1 MDKLGSKLLLFD
13 VYGCLLTEKQQQT
26 LDLIYNEDLSLG
38 EVAAMLNVSRQA
50 VFDMQRRSEELL
62 RFYDEKLD
70 LVRRYETEKQIVRE
84 LAAAEMA
91 GDWQA
96 VAKARDSLSGMLAD

>member
-1 MDKLGSKLLLFD
+1 MDRLGNRLLLFD
-13 VYGCLLTEKQQQT
+13 VYGSLLTEKQQQT

-38 EVAAMLNVSRQA
+38 EVAAMLNISRQA
-50 VFDMQRRSEELL
+50 VFDTQRRSEELL

-70 LVRRYETEKQIVRE
+70 LVRRYEAEKQIVRE

-91 GDWQA
+91 EDWQA
-96 VAKARDSLSGMLAD
+96 AAKARDALSGMLAD

>member
-1 MDKLGSKLLLFD
+1 MDRLGNRLLLFD
-13 VYGCLLTEKQQQT
+13 VYGSLLTEKQQQT

-38 EVAAMLNVSRQA
+38 EVAAMLKISRQA
-50 VFDMQRRSEELL
+50 VFDTQRRSEELL

-70 LVRRYETEKQIVRE
+70 LVRRYEVEKQIVRE

-91 GDWQA
+91 EDWQA
-96 VAKARDSLSGMLAD
+96 AAKARDTLSGMLSD